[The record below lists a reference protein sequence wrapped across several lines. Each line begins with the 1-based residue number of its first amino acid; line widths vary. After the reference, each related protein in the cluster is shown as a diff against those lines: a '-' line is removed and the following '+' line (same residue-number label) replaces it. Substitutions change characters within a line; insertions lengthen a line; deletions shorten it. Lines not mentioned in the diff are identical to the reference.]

1 MPQRARRVGA
11 GPLAVVAGGQLE
23 ENGRMGAFVDTDPD
37 ACVLFYGRGSAS
49 VEDLD
54 AMAFTDDG
62 NPIAVDEGPDP
73 RPTLLLC
80 PPHPRRLYLSVHV
93 AQGEGFVALG
103 AQLVPRDRAVELAR
117 AVGARGVLG
126 GSPRRPERWSG
137 LDDRVRAHRALVSN
151 AFEEVRRTLVPLDAN
166 APTKVALPEEADG
179 CVDALVVPDDDV
191 ALVDVEAIDDGGRIV
206 ARAAESSEAQR
217 TITICSPAALPV
229 SLSLRPHIGR
239 GLAAVVLFRAKGDTL
254 KADPLWQRNSTTLD
268 KAKTQKNDLLKLA
281 GYADAKK
288 EITGDLRTGQ
298 RSKVALQ
305 LDVPGC
311 TRVDVVG
318 GAPLAIVDATM
329 TDNGGQL
336 LSQSSGADGATA
348 YSCGN
353 KAAELWLEARGTGGP
368 YVVLT
373 RKEKVDGPELEQ
385 NPVAAARALSR
396 IGRALEHDRG
406 VTTVKSLAVEAGKA
420 TRFEVPVNPG
430 ECVRIAAGLHGDAFG
445 IEMRLADAGDGA
457 ELDRAEGE
465 SSAVVLGCTDKKR
478 VLSFEASIAVGRTNA
493 VFVTQSFNT
502 HVPPPPAQPAA
513 PAPKKPTP
521 R

>member
-1 MPQRARRVGA
+1 MPNRARRVGA

-103 AQLVPRDRAVELAR
+103 AQLVPKERAVELAR
-117 AVGARGVLG
+117 SVGARGVLG

-206 ARAAESSEAQR
+206 ARAAESSESQR

-254 KADPLWQRNSTTLD
+254 KADPLWTRNSTTLD

-281 GYADAKK
+281 GYPDAKR
-288 EITGDLRTGQ
+288 EIAGDLRTGQ
-298 RSKVALQ
+298 RSKVSLAL
-305 LDVPGC
+305 DTPGC
-311 TRVDVVG
+311 SRIDVVG

-329 TDNGGQL
+329 TDAAGQL
-336 LSQSSGADGATA
+336 LSQSSGADGATT

-373 RKEKVDGPELEQ
+373 RKEKIDGPDVEQ

-396 IGRALEHDRG
+396 IGRGLEHDRG
-406 VTTVKSLAVEAGKA
+406 ATNVKSLAVEAGKA
-420 TRFEVPVNPG
+420 TRFEVPVNAG
-430 ECVRIAAGLHGDAFG
+430 ECARIAAGLHGDAFG
-445 IEMRLADAGDGA
+445 VELRLADAHDGS

-465 SSAVVLGCTDKKR
+465 SSAVVLACTDKKR
-478 VLSFEASIAVGRTNA
+478 VLAFEANVAVGRTNA
-493 VFVTQSFNT
+493 IFVTQSFAV
-502 HVPPPPAQPAA
+502 HVAEPT
-513 PAPKKPTP
+513 PAPPKPA
-521 R
+521 RR